1 MFFAV
6 QKDGVT
12 SVVKANNF
20 DELCLKATNKFQVN
34 PNVTTLSFVEP
45 SGDKILLD
53 SEATYEYVEQRA
65 EQLKAE
71 KADYKPT
78 IVLGGK

>member
-1 MFFAV
+1 M
-6 QKDGVT
+6 
-12 SVVKANNF
+12 
-20 DELCLKATNKFQVN
+20 
-34 PNVTTLSFVEP
+34 EP

-53 SEATYEYVEQRA
+53 SEDTYEYVEQRA